1 MENEKSLMQ
10 YLEDINT
17 CKVEIK
23 AAIEEKGGEGYL
35 DGTSFSGY
43 ADKIR
48 ELQLESGDS
57 ESGDTPTPTP
67 SAEYIY
73 SNGYMENEDG
83 TPCTTPDITTY
94 VKYEL
99 PELNSGES
107 YELELFGPMEFQG
120 YAKGDGDSLFDYPDI
135 VFGVDVPQNYTVD
148 IKIWNGSKYVDCGVK
163 EKYYHKDIIRD
174 GVKYNSFVKGQNS
187 GYFFDDNTVTD
198 PSVKNKYKIIIT
210 K

>member
-1 MENEKSLMQ
+1 MTLIDNLNAIDNCKKDIKTALEN
-10 YLEDINT
+10 
-17 CKVEIK
+17 
-23 AAIEEKGGEGYL
+23 KGVDMTGVA
-35 DGTSFSGY
+35 FAGY
-43 ADKIR
+43 AEKINA
-48 ELQLESGDS
+48 LQL

-67 SAEYIY
+67 SADYIY

-99 PELNSGES
+99 PEFNDGET
-107 YELELFGPMEFQG
+107 YELELFGPLEFQG

-187 GYFFDDNTVTD
+187 GYFFDENTVVD